1 MGFISMAGR
10 IEAHSSSAAQ
20 LYKIAKQQLG
30 TITTLKQL
38 LQETIEHSDALNLEN
53 AKLTRRVQRLE
64 YLDRLDDYRVQ
75 AHRDEMLDA
84 GVL

>member
-1 MGFISMAGR
+1 MAGR

-75 AHRDEMLDA
+75 AHRDELLDA